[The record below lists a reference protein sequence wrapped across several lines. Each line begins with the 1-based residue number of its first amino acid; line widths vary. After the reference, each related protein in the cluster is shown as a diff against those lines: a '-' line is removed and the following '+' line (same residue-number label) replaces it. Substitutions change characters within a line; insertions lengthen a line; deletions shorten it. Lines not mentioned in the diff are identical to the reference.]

1 MITSRILLCNFLFVG
16 QKFCTMFHFPRLK
29 NIPRKFNMFS
39 SSDLITRTWQYCAK
53 ENKTNLSEY
62 ARTRDIS

>member
-1 MITSRILLCNFLFVG
+1 
-16 QKFCTMFHFPRLK
+16 
-29 NIPRKFNMFS
+29 MFS

-62 ARTRDIS
+62 ARTRDISQAFDKASAIGELTGNQSTQQVC